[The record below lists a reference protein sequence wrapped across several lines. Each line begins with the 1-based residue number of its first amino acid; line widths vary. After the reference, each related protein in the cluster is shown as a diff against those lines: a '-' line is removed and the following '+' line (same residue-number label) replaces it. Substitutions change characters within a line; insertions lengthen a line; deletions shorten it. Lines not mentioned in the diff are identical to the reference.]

1 MRERAVGLAIYA
13 LSAGIGAV
21 AFAYPFLEPVLAARS
36 TADDPLSGGPLLL
49 TVLVSLCF
57 VALLFE
63 VQHDAAGAKFV
74 ALLGIL
80 VAVNAVLRFVEVA
93 VPGPGGFSPIF
104 VLIVLSGYVFGGRF
118 GFLMGALT
126 LFVSA
131 IITGGVGPWL
141 PAQMFAAGWVG
152 ITAGLCQ
159 PVAQR
164 LGLENRRA
172 EVVALAAVA
181 GAWGIAYGVIMNLWF
196 WPFLAGPANM
206 YWSPGA
212 GVVGTL
218 ERYLTF
224 YVATSAVWDLVRA
237 TGNVALVALVGT
249 PTLRVLRRFQ
259 RRFTFSYVPQSAPQP
274 VAKGSEA

>member
-1 MRERAVGLAIYA
+1 MRERAVGLAIYS

-21 AFAYPFLEPVLAARS
+21 AFAYPFLEPALAARN
-36 TADDPLSGGPLLL
+36 TAYDPLSGGPLLL

-63 VQHDAAGAKFV
+63 VQHDPAGAKFV

-93 VPGPGGFSPIF
+93 MPGPGGFSPIF
-104 VLIVLSGYVFGGRF
+104 VLIVLSGYIFGSRF

-126 LFVSA
+126 LLVSA

-172 EVVALAAVA
+172 EVVALAAVG

-196 WPFLAGPANM
+196 WPFLAGPDNM
-206 YWSPGA
+206 YWAPGTD
-212 GVVGTL
+212 VVGTL

-224 YVATSAVWDLVRA
+224 YLATSAVWDVIRAAGNIVLV
-237 TGNVALVALVGT
+237 VLVGA

-259 RRFTFSYVPQSAPQP
+259 RRFTFSYVSQLAPQP
-274 VAKGSEA
+274 AAEASEA